1 MEGLKEAIQYLIE
14 TGGRNEK
21 PEVLEICGKTY
32 CTKDLHLYGRPPMAE
47 PIKANSLTALVDY
60 ISSCSQELPGAMII
74 HVQSPT
80 MVRLVSAL
88 NIDRKREEL
97 FRCEANVSSFV
108 FDRKYSQEDFIINL
122 QANFIENEDLRLIQ
136 SVAGNVEAKTTANYG
151 DNGITQ
157 KATVSRG
164 IASKEDIIVP
174 NPCVLVPYRT
184 FQEVEQPA
192 STFVFRIHDEGT
204 PYFKLIG
211 ADNDMWMCEAIRNI
225 KDYLQDAL
233 NDMPSMVADNI
244 TIIG

>member
-1 MEGLKEAIQYLIE
+1 MNLKDAIQYLIE

-32 CTKDLHLYGRPPMAE
+32 CTKNMTRYDKLPKAD
-47 PIKANSLTALVDY
+47 PIDANSLTALVDY
-60 ISSCSQELPGAMII
+60 IHSCYQEFPERRLII

-80 MVRLVSAL
+80 SVVLMSSL
-88 NIDRKREEL
+88 DKEREREVL
-97 FRCEANVSSFV
+97 FRCRATVSNFV
-108 FDRKYSQEDFIINL
+108 FDKKYDQESFIINL

-136 SVAGNVEAKTTANYG
+136 SVAGNVEAKTTASYG
-151 DNGITQ
+151 DDGITQ

-174 NPCVLVPYRT
+174 NPCVLIPYRT
-184 FQEVEQPA
+184 FQEVGQPA

-204 PYFKLIG
+204 PYFRLIG
-211 ADNDMWMCEAIRNI
+211 ADNDMWKCEAIANI
-225 KDYLQDAL
+225 KGYLQDAL
-233 NDMPSMVADNI
+233 DDMPDRVKNGI